1 MSSLFV
7 SKLLS
12 QKDGKSSLSAISL
25 PLSKG
30 ISWRINC
37 YDFPFTHH
45 VSHLFRWHPRSD
57 ICFSKKI
64 QLSLLTP
71 DERLLADESE
81 SHHDNLCLIIYL
93 DLGDGMYDCKHQE
106 VSITA
111 RMTTKIVQTWLSIT
125 LSSHVRR
132 IMMNND
138 NDGLQ
143 QIFNRKKC
151 QKSFFQP
158 GRRLVATR
166 LRGLVSSKTSQV
178 PDEDDDDCCDNILV
192 ATVKNMIIIVMVMVM
207 VMIITN
213 MVYDAQTQ
221 TSVKVSLLQYLAK
234 H

>member
-1 MSSLFV
+1 MSIWSSLSSLFV

-151 QKSFFQP
+151 RKYWFQP
-158 GRRLVATR
+158 RWRLVATR
-166 LRGLVSSKTSQV
+166 LGSLVSTKASQV
-178 PDEDDDDCCDNILV
+178 RQLCQDNIV
-192 ATVKNMIIIVMVMVM
+192 TATVIHTMIVMVTMM
-207 VMIITN
+207 MMITTN
-213 MVYDAQTQ
+213 GLWRKNKNIQ
-221 TSVKVSLLQYLAK
+221 
-234 H
+234 

>member
-1 MSSLFV
+1 MSIWSSLSSLFV

-81 SHHDNLCLIIYL
+81 SHHDNLCLIIYH
-93 DLGDGMYDCKHQE
+93 DLGDGVYDYKHQE
-106 VSITA
+106 DSITA
-111 RMTTKIVQTWLSIT
+111 RMTIKIVQKWLSIT

-151 QKSFFQP
+151 QKYWFQP
-158 GRRLVATR
+158 GRRLLATR
-166 LRGLVSSKTSQV
+166 LRGLVSSKASQV
-178 PDEDDDDCCDNILV
+178 PYEDDDDCQDDVVV
-192 ATVKNMIIIVMVMVM
+192 ATLKTMIIIGMVMVVIM
-207 VMIITN
+207 TN
-213 MVYDAQTQ
+213 MVYDEQH
-221 TSVKVSLLQYLAK
+221 K